1 MTETIPVNK
10 EILVWA
16 RQSMG
21 LTIDDVAKKLD
32 KEKDVIISWESGLSA
47 PTYPQLEKLAYQL
60 YKRPVAV
67 FFFPSIPKES
77 SPKTDF
83 RTLPGTI
90 TDTLSPD
97 IIKLYRKA
105 KVYQIN
111 LKQLYEEKSPDSIL
125 TKYFTVDEDTEIS
138 LLCREIRNYLE
149 IPIHDQFSWKSYDI
163 AFKNWRNA
171 LETKGIYIF
180 KDAFQNNNYSG
191 FCVYDEEY
199 PVIYINNSM
208 AISRQIFTLFHELCH
223 LLFHAGGI
231 DFINSDV
238 IANTDNKYKYYEV
251 KCNEFAGEFLL
262 PDDVFNHEHLSVDE
276 SNIEKLAKKYLV
288 SKEVVLRKFLNK
300 SIIDK
305 NIYSNKV
312 NEWYEESLIQKSK
325 KPSTGHYYNT
335 QKAYL
340 GDNYISLVFSK
351 YYQNKIQLDKVSD
364 YLNVKVKNISTF
376 EHFAFK

>member
-21 LTIDDVAKKLD
+21 LTVDDVAKKLD
-32 KEKDVIISWESGLSA
+32 KEKDVILSWESGLST

-67 FFFPSIPKES
+67 FFFPSVPKES

-125 TKYFTVDEDTEIS
+125 TKHFTVDENTDIT

-149 IPIHDQFSWKSYDI
+149 ISIHDQFSWKSYDI

-171 LETKGIYIF
+171 LESKGIFVF

-208 AISRQIFTLFHELCH
+208 AVSRQIFTLFHELCH

-231 DFINSDV
+231 DFINSDLIV
-238 IANTDNKYKYYEV
+238 YTDKKYQNYEV
-251 KCNEFAGEFLL
+251 KCNEFAGEFLI
-262 PDDVFNHEHLSVDE
+262 PNDVFKQEYLSVDD

-300 SIIDK
+300 SIIDQ

-325 KPSTGHYYNT
+325 KLSTGHYYNT
-335 QKAYL
+335 QKVYL
-340 GDNYISLVFSK
+340 GENYINIVFSK
-351 YYQNKIQLDKVSD
+351 YYQNKIQLDKVAD